1 MACFCR
7 KRDICRRADGYFF
20 KGFSTTRVKKF
31 AERFRG
37 DFVFSRNLV
46 AFLTIDEEDRRF
58 RANLLFLSKN
68 FLRHNHPLGGFKP

>member
-1 MACFCR
+1 MAT
-7 KRDICRRADGYFF
+7 FF
-20 KGFSTTRVKKF
+20 KVFQRSGLKKF

-58 RANLLFLSKN
+58 RANRLFLSKN
-68 FLRHNHPLGGFKP
+68 FLRHNNPLGGFKP